1 MRKVVWLM
9 LVSLVA
15 STGLVAAIPQNA
27 MMPGAQL
34 GKVMAKNYS
43 KNMYGRIANESNGS
57 GTMHKKTMYKNM
69 GNMVYNKLQT
79 NNSLKYGNNV
89 YNRMVRHNRTHVMLV
104 KEKLRK
110 IGVRGIEESYIKAKE
125 HYFKLKYRYMKLKNR
140 GLMNFTCEKMFC
152 MAAGNLVLRWFDRM
166 EVAILNTR
174 LNETLKNQLIS
185 KIEQEK
191 MAFEEK
197 LRLVNSTEN
206 PQQLREVAKQL
217 REQWRQAKNVVSEVV
232 MEVVITK
239 LDRTT
244 ITAEKLEEKL
254 STIAPGSELLK
265 EYLNKVQQ
273 ARRYIEDAKK
283 QIKTG
288 NTLAAREDIK
298 MAIMSL
304 REAFINAKQIVRE
317 LNMQG
322 KELGSI
328 ANPNAFGFKSGNLNL
343 FGNGTFSFEGKG
355 IVVVSAKNATITY
368 VGNLSNVTGFT
379 NTNGTLRG
387 TGKAFVTGN
396 VSVTVTGEGVHMFVK
411 GVGTAHLSGT
421 GIYWYNNRNRIQ
433 KNTLNGS
440 VEIHLGG

>member
-43 KNMYGRIANESNGS
+43 KNMYGRIANVSNGS
-57 GTMHKKTMYKNM
+57 GTMHKKTMHRNM

>member
-34 GKVMAKNYS
+34 GKVMAQNYS
-43 KNMYGRIANESNGS
+43 KNMYGRIANVSNGS
-57 GTMHKKTMYKNM
+57 GTMHRNM

-217 REQWRQAKNVVSEVV
+217 REQWRQAKNSVSEVV

-244 ITAEKLEEKL
+244 ITAGKLEEKL

-265 EYLNKVQQ
+265 EYLNRVQQ